1 MKMKNKEE
9 KEKWKDHARNKRG
22 LTLSGLIR
30 QLIKNDIEDNT
41 PKVDPIVLQ
50 NEMKELKEL
59 NLSMFTFLRANYPQ
73 SEESQSVKWAFDYVE
88 DQLIAKIESIVRQG
102 NIRNSLVKETKEI
115 FQRGKEVFGV

>member
-30 QLIKNDIEDNT
+30 KLVKDDIEDNT

-59 NLSMFTFLRANYPQ
+59 NISMFTFLRANYPQ
-73 SEESQSVKWAFDYVE
+73 SEESQSVTWAFDYVE
-88 DQLIAKIESIVRQG
+88 DQLITKIGNIVRQG

-115 FQRGKEVFGV
+115 FQRGKELFMV